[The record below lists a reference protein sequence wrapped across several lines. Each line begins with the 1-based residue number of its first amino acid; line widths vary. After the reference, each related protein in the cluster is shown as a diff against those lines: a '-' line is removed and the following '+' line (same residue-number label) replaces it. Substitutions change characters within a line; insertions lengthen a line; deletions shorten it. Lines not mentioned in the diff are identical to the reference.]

1 MKTKQII
8 LTLLHLILHNQ
19 RTIMTQQDDAAAALN
34 KVADQLDKVQTE
46 IKALQDAVA
55 AEPAGTV
62 SPALQ
67 AAIDRVTVAAQ
78 QADDMNPDAAPE
90 TPPTV

>member
-1 MKTKQII
+1 
-8 LTLLHLILHNQ
+8 
-19 RTIMTQQDDAAAALN
+19 MTQQDDAAVALN
-34 KVADQLDKVQTE
+34 KVADQLGKVQTE
-46 IKALQDAVA
+46 IQGLIDAAA

-78 QADDMNPDAAPE
+78 QADDKVAD
-90 TPPTV
+90 TPPV